1 MTKPFVRKLT
11 DAQVAEIARRA
22 DDGEDRKD
30 LADEFGISVVYVGQL
45 GRTARVT
52 TESAQPILANGFTPL
67 RKLHERVPAWLA

>member
-11 DAQVAEIARRA
+11 DAQVSEIARRA
-22 DDGEDRKD
+22 DAGEDRKD

-52 TESAQPILANGFTPL
+52 AKSAQPILSEGFTTL
-67 RKLHERVPAWLA
+67 RKLHQRVPDWLT